1 MKLTEAQH
9 AKLNSFVQSKWKPPY
24 TCSCCGANNWNITQ
38 EVYQLT
44 TFAGG
49 AMIVGGPI
57 VPLAPVTCNN
67 CGNTILLNALIA
79 GIVDPQPKKE
89 EKKDVQ

>member
-1 MKLTEAQH
+1 
-9 AKLNSFVQSKWKPPY
+9 
-24 TCSCCGANNWNITQ
+24 
-38 EVYQLT
+38 
-44 TFAGG
+44 
-49 AMIVGGPI
+49 MIVGGPI